1 MTQKESAK
9 GYVAAQ
15 RKSNF
20 HLLKIG
26 FYPVK
31 LMFLI
36 VNLIVID
43 LQIKEIKVKEKYE
56 LSHPLI
62 IISFSFKSF
71 EF

>member
-1 MTQKESAK
+1 
-9 GYVAAQ
+9 
-15 RKSNF
+15 
-20 HLLKIG
+20 
-26 FYPVK
+26 
-31 LMFLI
+31 MFLI

-56 LSHPLI
+56 LSYPLI